1 MFFEYA
7 RDQYTMEQA
16 AQATRI
22 TQLGF
27 TLDEAIEALRDSEGD
42 LRSAQFIL
50 LGTKTGAQRKIDTL
64 ALLGFDRAA
73 CEHAF
78 FTANRDI
85 KKAARA
91 LLAQSKSDIAQL
103 KDVEV
108 CEVRGL
114 TVANAKNVLQHYAV
128 THCLAQ
134 PRYERSASALGPF
147 SASVTIGD
155 REVASS
161 GIHRRAVDAELS
173 AAYNAC
179 MMLAKTTRDFV
190 VPEKLARW

>member
-1 MFFEYA
+1 
-7 RDQYTMEQA
+7 MEQA
-16 AQATRI
+16 AQAARI

-27 TLDEAIEALRDSEGD
+27 TLDDALEALRNAEGD
-42 LRSAQFIL
+42 LRSAQFLI
-50 LGTKTGAQRKIDTL
+50 LGTKTGSQRKIDTL
-64 ALLGFDRAA
+64 TLLGFDRAA
-73 CEHAF
+73 CEREF

-85 KKAARA
+85 KEAARA
-91 LLAQSKSDIAQL
+91 LLTQSESDIARL
-103 KDVEV
+103 GDVKYTSREV
-108 CEVRGL
+108 HEVRGL
-114 TVANAKNVLQHYAV
+114 TTANAKNVLQHYAV

-179 MMLAKTTRDFV
+179 AMLAKTTRDFAI
-190 VPEKLARW
+190 PEKLARW